1 MKRIIVY
8 IVLSVSISSCGL
20 YKNYTRPQ
28 LNTDNLYGEEYA
40 TSDTTNF
47 GNLAWQQVFTDPY
60 LQTLIETGL
69 KNNSDLEIA
78 RLKIIESQASL
89 KAAKLSYLPSLELSP
104 QGTVSSFDGAKA
116 SKSYE
121 LPISASWEID
131 IFGKQTN
138 IKKQEMAALQK
149 SFAYKQSVKSQ
160 LIANIANAYYTLL
173 MLDQQLEISRQTLRS
188 WEENI
193 KTNKALKAAG
203 QATQA
208 GVSQAE
214 AEKTGV
220 ELSIFDL
227 ELQIRQTENTICSL
241 VAQYPQTI
249 ARGTLDKQTLPETLA
264 TGIPLQMLSNRPDVL
279 QAEASLKQA
288 FYYTNEARSYFYPS
302 LTLSGSAGW
311 TNMVGATVT
320 DIGGLLWQVVGS
332 ISQPIFNRGQN
343 TARLKKAKAA
353 EQQALITF
361 QQTLLEAGIE
371 VNNYLTTYQ
380 NTRKKVDGYESQIKQ
395 LETALKSTKL
405 LMQHGTTTYLEVLT
419 AQQSLLSAQ
428 LNQVSNRFDEIQSVI
443 NLYQALGGG
452 RSE

>member
-1 MKRIIVY
+1 MKVKTIIQCVTVAILMMATACKNKSQQPPSENGSGY
-8 IVLSVSISSCGL
+8 KTMEIATSSKTFSTGYSASIKG
-20 YKNYTRPQ
+20 KQDVEIRPQ
-28 LNTDNLYGEEYA
+28 ISG
-40 TSDTTNF
+40 
-47 GNLAWQQVFTDPY
+47 
-60 LQTLIETGL
+60 LIT
-69 KNNSDLEIA
+69 EIKVVEGQ
-78 RLKIIESQASL
+78 R
-89 KAAKLSYLPSLELSP
+89 
-104 QGTVSSFDGAKA
+104 V
-116 SKSYE
+116 
-121 LPISASWEID
+121 
-131 IFGKQTN
+131 
-138 IKKQEMAALQK
+138 KKG
-149 SFAYKQSVKSQ
+149 
-160 LIANIANAYYTLL
+160 
-173 MLDQQLEISRQTLRS
+173 QTLRS

-241 VAQYPQTI
+241 IAQYPQTI

-361 QQTLLEAGIE
+361 QQILLEAGIE

-380 NTRKKVDGYESQIKQ
+380 NTRKKVDAYESQIKQ